1 MGCRMTFAQWIRNFI
16 DTVLRSSYVC
26 HLEAEILVLRNERDC
41 LQGKC
46 DRFEAIIMPLSSVAG
61 AAYTRSLQPKK
72 AELPST
78 LAAAPRK
85 RSWSEVQDE
94 WERAQEA
101 AEDAELAQREN

>member
-1 MGCRMTFAQWIRNFI
+1 MTFAEWVRNFI

-46 DRFEAIIMPLSSVAG
+46 DRFEAILMPLSSVAG
-61 AAYTRSLQPKK
+61 AAYTRSLQPPRKP
-72 AELPST
+72 ELSST

-85 RSWSEVQDE
+85 RSWSEIQDE

-101 AEDAELAQREN
+101 AEDAELAQQREN